1 MIYFLINVYSVYSA
15 MAKSY
20 KKQLSNYLKIAEASV
35 VLLVFNDVICDVRG
49 YTVTVSCRLSK

>member
-1 MIYFLINVYSVYSA
+1 

-35 VLLVFNDVICDVRG
+35 VLLVFNDVICDVRA

>member
-1 MIYFLINVYSVYSA
+1 
-15 MAKSY
+15 MAKSS

-49 YTVTVSCRLSK
+49 YAVTVSCRLSK